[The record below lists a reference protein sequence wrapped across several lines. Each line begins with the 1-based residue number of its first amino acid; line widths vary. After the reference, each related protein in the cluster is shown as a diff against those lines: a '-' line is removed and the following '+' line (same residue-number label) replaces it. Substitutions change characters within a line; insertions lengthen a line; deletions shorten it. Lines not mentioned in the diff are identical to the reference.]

1 MNIADRSQANRA
13 GWETRRKRMA
23 AEMEK
28 AIDLEVLTRG
38 AQMIRTWAN
47 YRLQNKKALKDW
59 EGGPPLG
66 HDSPPQIAI
75 VRVRRPIQALP
86 VPEDYLTVE
95 TSREAAGFVSEAG
108 AKKLELYGTIVHAY
122 TGNKW
127 IGLVVRFQD
136 NLGSM

>member
-1 MNIADRSQANRA
+1 
-13 GWETRRKRMA
+13 MA
-23 AEMEK
+23 
-28 AIDLEVLTRG
+28 
-38 AQMIRTWAN
+38 
-47 YRLQNKKALKDW
+47 
-59 EGGPPLG
+59 
-66 HDSPPQIAI
+66 QIAI

-95 TSREAAGFVSEAG
+95 TSREAAGFGSEVG